1 MSAIDSARELSV
13 RELVGMFY
21 DLFSRSYSP
30 IALARCGIEI
40 QSRLNDSRYDSV
52 IEAESLLDA
61 LIAWYECRILPWDK
75 YGNSIRFTLRPSR
88 SKLKEELAI
97 LKEQITELQNKLS
110 EKDALIHTQ
119 RRQLNSKSFG
129 SRDKGPRYRS

>member
-40 QSRLNDSRYDSV
+40 QSRLNDSQYDSV
-52 IEAESLLDA
+52 KEAELLLDA
-61 LIAWYECRILPWDK
+61 LIAWYECRILPWDE

-88 SKLKEELAI
+88 SKLKEELAT
-97 LKEQITELQNKLS
+97 LKEQITELEEKLKS
-110 EKDALIHTQ
+110 ADLLIHTQ
-119 RRQLNSKSFG
+119 KRQLNSKSFG
-129 SRDKGPRYRS
+129 IRCKGPRYRS